1 MTRAISLLLSVALVV
16 AVFACDDPDTTIPTM
31 PVDAADS
38 GGDPAGDPT
47 PDSLDAAADT
57 TMSETGTPDVTADLS
72 AEESTEE
79 LSDTPSDLPA
89 FRTCTDRAFEPSH
102 TGEWN
107 HPVLT
112 GGTLLLGGPGH
123 SIEDLVHTWVQPNR
137 PLVVE
142 GKFAY
147 GTVSKDLEDEW
158 VAAYVDNCDD
168 WVDLGQDKTDTDG
181 RVRFNLPE
189 SVQAQPGRY
198 EVQMVV
204 QGDGTIARGYVL
216 VVPPVT
222 QFVVFD
228 IDGTLTTGDSE
239 LAGEILADL
248 FGGDYVPEA
257 YADGDTITSQY
268 SEAGYEIIYLTA
280 RPYWLSGVSREW
292 LEDLGYP
299 RGTTHYTLT
308 LGEALP
314 TEDGTGAYKRD
325 YLLGVVDEHVIFRAY
340 GNSDTDIFAFLEA
353 GVIAEDVYIIGENG
367 GMDGTQAIESYTDHL
382 IATTIP
388 AADQPFER

>member
-1 MTRAISLLLSVALVV
+1 MVRASGLTLVLFITL
-16 AVFACDDPDTTIPTM
+16 ACVFSCDDPDMTIPTM
-31 PVDAADS
+31 PTDAESSEGDLLADGDPDIAEDGSDITATDAGTEDFAADVLSEDISDVSS
-38 GGDPAGDPT
+38 G
-47 PDSLDAAADT
+47 
-57 TMSETGTPDVTADLS
+57 
-72 AEESTEE
+72 
-79 LSDTPSDLPA
+79 LPI
-89 FRTCTDRAFEPSH
+89 FRTCTDRDFDPEY
-102 TGEWN
+102 TEEWN

-112 GGTLLLGGPGH
+112 GGTLLMGGPGH
-123 SIEDLVHTWVQPNR
+123 SIEDLIHVWVEPNL

-147 GTVSKDLEDEW
+147 GTVSKDLEGEW
-158 VAAYVDNCDD
+158 VNAYVDNCDR

-198 EVQMVV
+198 EVRMVV
-204 QGDGTIARGYVL
+204 QGDGSIARGYVL
-216 VVPPVT
+216 VVPPST

-257 YADGDTITSQY
+257 YADGDALTNEY
-268 SEAGYEIIYLTA
+268 SAAGFEIIYLTA

-292 LEDLGYP
+292 LEDLGFP

-308 LGEALP
+308 FAEAMP
-314 TEDGTGAYKRD
+314 TEEGTGAYKKD
-325 YLLGVVDEHVIFRAY
+325 YLLSVVADHSLFRAY

-353 GVIAEDVYIIGENG
+353 GVPAEDVYIIGESG
-367 GMDGTQAIESYTDHL
+367 GTDGTQAIESYTEHL
-382 IATTIP
+382 RTIAIP
-388 AADQPFER
+388 TAEQPFER